1 MEDGA
6 RHAEVNDEIA
16 TAGEAKQEV
25 FAPAGD
31 VLDAP
36 PRQGAGKLG
45 R

>member
-1 MEDGA
+1 VD
-6 RHAEVNDEIA
+6 DEIA

-31 VLDAP
+31 VLNALP
-36 PRQGAGKLG
+36 GQGADKLG